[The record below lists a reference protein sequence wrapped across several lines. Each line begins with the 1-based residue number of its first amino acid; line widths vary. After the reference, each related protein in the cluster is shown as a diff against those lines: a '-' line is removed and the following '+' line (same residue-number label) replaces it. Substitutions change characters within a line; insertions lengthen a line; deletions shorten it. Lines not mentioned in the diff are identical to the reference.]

1 MLDIKFIR
9 DNPKLVEEKAKQKGF
24 PIDLKK
30 LLTVDE
36 KRKKLIE
43 EVDHLR
49 FCRGKLDLG
58 AGEGNRYGRSAAAV
72 NGRTARTAAT
82 GRAAATS
89 PRSSRSR
96 WQRSSDRSDRAAPGS
111 PR

>member
-9 DNPKLVEEKAKQKGF
+9 ENPKLVEKKAKEKGF

-36 KRKKLIE
+36 RRKKLIE

-49 FCRGKLDLG
+49 SKRKEAAEKRDEKAGVKIKKALREKEDDLEKLNEEFYALIRQVPNLAKDDVPLG
-58 AGEGNRYGRSAAAV
+58 TGE
-72 NGRTARTAAT
+72 
-82 GRAAATS
+82 
-89 PRSSRSR
+89 
-96 WQRSSDRSDRAAPGS
+96 SDNK
-111 PR
+111 